1 MSTRIACSLV
11 MCTVLALL
19 QPDPARAQCV
29 ATPGVPCAANSI
41 LPCGMNLVG
50 ASAAAPVADPAGI
63 FSVTVFDGTAGGGA
77 AIIGADVWLDFTAC
91 CNDVRLSS
99 SQFGPGMVLLPAL
112 KQVHGTSGPG
122 GLVTFRIMGAA
133 SNLAATPGAGCA
145 AVWATN
151 AGSTVLLSDGIS
163 WPPALQVGAYDLN
176 GALAGGAGLSA
187 ADLALLLNDFFNTP
201 PYRARDDYD
210 YNVLCAQ
217 NVGPPD
223 IARWLSVFFAAGSTT
238 NGPGFVVCP

>member
-1 MSTRIACSLV
+1 MSARIVLS
-11 MCTVLALL
+11 LALCTAFAL
-19 QPDPARAQCV
+19 LLPRQAHAQCV
-29 ATPGVPCAANSI
+29 AAPGVPCAANSI

-50 ASAAAPVADPAGI
+50 SSAAAPVADPAGN
-63 FSVTVFDGTAGGGA
+63 FSITVFDGTAGGGA
-77 AIIGADVWLDFTAC
+77 PIIGADVWLDFTAC

-99 SQFGPGMVLLPAL
+99 SQFGPGMVLLAAL

-122 GLVTFRIMGAA
+122 GVVTFRIMGAA

-145 AVWATN
+145 TVWATN

-163 WPPALQVGAYDLN
+163 WPPAMQVGAYDLN

-210 YNVLCAQ
+210 YNVLCVQ
-217 NVGPPD
+217 VVGPSD
-223 IARWLSVFFAAGSTT
+223 IARWLNVYFASGSTT